1 MATVVLRSFFLFVFE
16 KIFELLF
23 GKRKNQKLA
32 FLVFRCAALYDDSAP
47 LRIENGRG
55 PDV

>member
-16 KIFELLF
+16 KIFELF
-23 GKRKNQKLA
+23 AKRKNQKLA